1 MTVLGYVPLGFDGIT
16 VSVEVDI
23 RRGIPGTEIVGMA
36 GPPVREARERV
47 RVALKNSGYEYP
59 QDRILVNLSPADLPK
74 VGAGFDLAIAL
85 AILSASGQLPRRPPG
100 PLLAVG
106 ELGLD
111 GSLRR
116 VSGVIAAVSAAKARG
131 VPRVVVPEANRVEA
145 SSVFDEGLFHG
156 HHLREVVDAL
166 SGIAPQTGGRT
177 GGRASG
183 KGATGNT
190 AFRGHVLHDKPP
202 EPALPF
208 EKLLENAR
216 GLRMLIIAA
225 AGRHHLLLAGPPGTG
240 KTILARSLP
249 AILPPLNRSQALEV
263 TRIHSQAGVL
273 SPEKPLI
280 RRPPFRAPHPTASPE
295 GMVGGGAKT
304 LPGEISLAHT
314 GTLFLDEALEFKK
327 NVLQALR
334 EPLERRRVY
343 ISRAGRTFWYPA
355 DFHLVLACNGCP
367 CGNLGKPGSRCSC
380 SYDEV
385 SRYWRRLGGPLLDRI
400 PLRMPFEAPEPG
412 DPPGNPKSIWEARQM
427 VARTRET
434 QRLRNATGVD
444 ISGELSDG
452 CRRVLARAVDY
463 FGLSRRGEAGTVEV
477 ARTIADLAGR
487 DSVAPEDIL
496 EALSHRS
503 FLEGPQDHPAL
514 IW

>member
-74 VGAGFDLAIAL
+74 VGAGFDLAIAI
-85 AILSASGQLPRRPPG
+85 AILSASGQLPGRSPG
-100 PLLAVG
+100 RLLAVG

-131 VPRVVVPEANRVEA
+131 VRIVVVPEANRIEA
-145 SSVFDEGLFHG
+145 SSVFDEGLIHG
-156 HHLREVVDAL
+156 RHLREVVDAL
-166 SGIAPQTGGRT
+166 SGSGIRTAGRT
-177 GGRASG
+177 GAPDSG
-183 KGATGNT
+183 IHR
-190 AFRGHVLHDKPP
+190 FWDEQP

-208 EKLLENAR
+208 EKLSENPR
-216 GLRMLIIAA
+216 GLRMLVIAA
-225 AGRHHLLLAGPPGTG
+225 TGRHHLLLSGPPGTG
-240 KTILARSLP
+240 KTVLARSLP
-249 AILPPLNRSQALEV
+249 SLLPPLDRSQALEV

-273 SPEKPLI
+273 SPDQHLI
-280 RRPPFRAPHPTASPE
+280 RWPPFRAPHPTASPE
-295 GMVGGGAKT
+295 GIVGGGAKI
-304 LPGEISLAHT
+304 LPGEISLAHL

-327 NVLQALR
+327 NVLQGLR
-334 EPLERRRVY
+334 EPMERRRVY
-343 ISRAGRTFWYPA
+343 LSRAGRTFWYPA
-355 DFHLVLACNGCP
+355 DFHLILACNGCP

-400 PLRMPFEAPEPG
+400 PLRLPFQALEPG
-412 DPPGNPKSIWEARQM
+412 ESIENPKGISEARQT
-427 VARTRET
+427 VARGGEIR
-434 QRLRNATGVD
+434 RRRNLEGLDT
-444 ISGELSDG
+444 SRELSEG
-452 CRRVLARAVDY
+452 CRRVLARGVEH
-463 FGLSRRGEAGTVEV
+463 FGLSRRGETQTIQV
-477 ARTIADLAGR
+477 ARTIADIGGR
-487 DSVAPEDIL
+487 RAIAPEDVL
-496 EALSHRS
+496 EALAHRS
-503 FLEGPQDHPAL
+503 FLEGPEDHPAL

>member
-16 VSVEVDI
+16 VSVEFEI

-74 VGAGFDLAIAL
+74 VGAGFDLAIAI
-85 AILSASGQLPRRPPG
+85 AILSASGQLPRWPPG
-100 PLLAVG
+100 RLLAVG

-116 VSGVIAAVSAAKARG
+116 VSGVIAAVSAAKERG
-131 VPRVVVPEANRVEA
+131 VLRVVVPEANRFEA
-145 SSVFDEGLFHG
+145 SSVCGEGLVHG
-156 HHLREVVDAL
+156 RHLREVIDVL
-166 SGIAPQTGGRT
+166 SGAGARGNGSAGRT
-177 GGRASG
+177 AGRG
-183 KGATGNT
+183 PGLWEKQ
-190 AFRGHVLHDKPP
+190 P
-202 EPALPF
+202 EPALSF
-208 EKLLENAR
+208 DKLSENPR

-225 AGRHHLLLAGPPGTG
+225 AGRHHFLLAGPPGTG

-249 AILPPLNRSQALEV
+249 ALLPPLDRSQALEV

-273 SPEKPLI
+273 SPERPLI
-280 RRPPFRAPHPTASPE
+280 RWPPFRAPHPTASPE
-295 GMVGGGAKT
+295 GIVGGGAKT

-327 NVLQALR
+327 NVLQGLR
-334 EPLERRRVY
+334 EPLERKRVY
-343 ISRAGRTFWYPA
+343 LSRAGRTFWYPA
-355 DFHLVLACNGCP
+355 DFHLLLACNACP
-367 CGNLGKPGSRCSC
+367 CGNLGKPGNRCSC

-400 PLRMPFEAPEPG
+400 PLRLPFRAPEPG
-412 DPPGNPKSIWEARQM
+412 ESIENPKTLSEARRL
-427 VARTRET
+427 VTKAREIQVR
-434 QRLRNATGVD
+434 RNLEGIDT
-444 ISGELSDG
+444 SRELSDG
-452 CRRVLARAVDY
+452 CRRVLARAARH
-463 FGLSRRGEAGTVEV
+463 FGLSRRGEAATISV
-477 ARTIADLAGR
+477 ARTLADIGGR
-487 DSVAPEDIL
+487 RTIAPEDVL
-496 EALSHRS
+496 EALAHRS
-503 FLEGPQDHPAL
+503 FLEGPEDHPAL